1 MADKQIQKAGDNS
14 SQFQAQNQSIIV
26 NNGIPEE
33 RVHAIVNEECE
44 KVAKACIL
52 ESQLVVEQ
60 RLGQFRTEFFGAVA
74 NRAQLLT
81 ALQEPSC
88 VDALGKAARAATMT
102 DEKRDKELLSELL
115 VKRFE
120 SPKDRRV
127 AAGVSKAIDIVEYLT
142 DEELTGLTVYFAVKQ
157 YTPTA
162 PSISAGLET
171 LDDTFGSLIIGEL
184 PRGGDWI
191 DELDVHGALRVDSLS
206 SLKSIADYYFEALS
220 GYTVC
225 GVKEGSNQEQ
235 EVLAILA
242 EVGLPT
248 NFLVEHELNP
258 GYKRLNLKP
267 NDDFSDILLIR
278 RQAEGGQ
285 IEFCALSNEQLDACA
300 RAADLCRS
308 DECNAV
314 IKENLEKAIRRY
326 PSISKVCDWWQ
337 AIPGAPK
344 ITGVGKC
351 IADAN
356 ARRLNPKLPELN
368 DKKSGN

>member
-74 NRAQLLT
+74 DRAQLLT

-142 DEELTGLTVYFAVKQ
+142 DEELTGLTVYFAVNQ
-157 YTPTA
+157 YMPVA
-162 PSISAGLET
+162 SSISEGLEA
-171 LDDTFGSLIIGEL
+171 LDNVFGSLIIGEL
-184 PRGGDWI
+184 PRDGDWI
-191 DELDVHGALRVDSLS
+191 DELDVHGALRMDSLS
-206 SLKSIADYYFEALS
+206 SLKSIVDCYFETLS
-220 GYTVC
+220 GYTAC

-235 EVLAILA
+235 EALAILA
-242 EVGLPT
+242 EAGLP
-248 NFLVEHELNP
+248 NDIFVEHELNP
-258 GYKRLNLKP
+258 GYKRLNLTFI
-267 NDDFSDILLIR
+267 DDFGDIRLIR

-285 IEFCALSNEQLDACA
+285 IEFCVLSSEQLDACA
-300 RAADLCRS
+300 RAADLCKS
-308 DECNAV
+308 NECDAV
-314 IKENLEKAIRRY
+314 IKENLEKTIRRY
-326 PSISKVCDWWQ
+326 PSISKVCDWWPT
-337 AIPGAPK
+337 IPGAPR

>member
-1 MADKQIQKAGDNS
+1 MTDKQIQKAGDNS
-14 SQFQAQNQSIIV
+14 SQFQAQNQSIFV

-44 KVAKACIL
+44 KVAKTCFL
-52 ESQLVVEQ
+52 ESKLVVEQ
-60 RLGQFRTEFFGAVA
+60 RLGQFRAEFFGAVA

-142 DEELTGLTVYFAVKQ
+142 DEELTGLTVFFAVNQ
-157 YTPTA
+157 YTPVA
-162 PSISAGLET
+162 SSISEGLEA
-171 LDDTFGSLIIGEL
+171 LDNVFGSLIIGGL

-191 DELDVHGALRVDSLS
+191 DELDAHGALRVDSLS
-206 SLKSIADYYFEALS
+206 SLKPIVDYYFEALS
-220 GYTVC
+220 GYTAC

-235 EVLAILA
+235 EALTILA
-242 EVGLPT
+242 EVGLP
-248 NFLVEHELNP
+248 NDIFVEHELNP
-258 GYKRLNLKP
+258 GYKRLKLRFI
-267 NDDFSDILLIR
+267 DDFSDIRLIR
-278 RQAEGGQ
+278 YQNDGSQ
-285 IEFCALSNEQLDACA
+285 CSYVPSCEQLDAYA
-300 RAADLCRS
+300 RVADLCKS
-308 DECNAV
+308 NECDAV

-337 AIPGAPK
+337 AIPSASK

-356 ARRLNPKLPELN
+356 ARRLNPQLPELN
-368 DKKSGN
+368 NKKSCN

>member
-14 SQFQAQNQSIIV
+14 SQFQAQNQTIIV
-26 NNGIPEE
+26 NDGMSEG
-33 RVHAIVNEECE
+33 RVYAIVNEECE
-44 KVAKACIL
+44 KVAKTCIL
-52 ESQLVVEQ
+52 ESKLVVEQ

-74 NRAQLLT
+74 DRAQLLS

-142 DEELTGLTVYFAVKQ
+142 DEELNGLTVYFAVNQ
-157 YTPTA
+157 YMPVA
-162 PSISAGLET
+162 PRISEGLEA

-191 DELDVHGALRVDSLS
+191 DELDAHGALRVDSLS
-206 SLKSIADYYFEALS
+206 SLKPIVDYYFEVLS
-220 GYTVC
+220 GYTAC

-235 EVLAILA
+235 EALAILA
-242 EVGLPT
+242 EAGLP
-248 NFLVEHELNP
+248 NDIFVEHELNP
-258 GYKRLNLKP
+258 GYKRVNLRFI
-267 NDDFSDILLIR
+267 DDLSGVRLIKC
-278 RQAEGGQ
+278 QAEGQ
-285 IEFCALSNEQLDACA
+285 IESYAPSREQLDAYA
-300 RAADLCRS
+300 RVADLCKS
-308 DECNAV
+308 NECDAV

-326 PSISKVCDWWQ
+326 SSISKVYDWWQ
-337 AIPGAPK
+337 AIPSASK

-356 ARRLNPKLPELN
+356 ARRLNPQLPEFGN
-368 DKKSGN
+368 KKSCN

>member
-1 MADKQIQKAGDNS
+1 MADKQIQRAGDNS
-14 SQFQAQNQSIIV
+14 SQFQAQNQTIIV
-26 NNGIPEE
+26 NNGIPED

-44 KVAKACIL
+44 RVAKTCIS
-52 ESQLVVEQ
+52 ESKLVVEQ

-74 NRAQLLT
+74 DRAQLLS

-142 DEELTGLTVYFAVKQ
+142 DEELTGLTVYFAVSQ
-157 YTPTA
+157 YTPAA

-171 LDDTFGSLIIGEL
+171 LDNVFGSLIIGEL

-225 GVKEGSNQEQ
+225 GVKEGSDQEQ

-242 EVGLPT
+242 EVGLS
-248 NFLVEHELNP
+248 NDYLVEHELNP
-258 GYKRLNLKP
+258 GYKRMNLRLI
-267 NDDFSDILLIR
+267 DDFSDVRLISYQSDGSQCSYVPSR
-278 RQAEGGQ
+278 
-285 IEFCALSNEQLDACA
+285 EQLDAYA
-300 RAADLCRS
+300 RVANLCKS
-308 DECNAV
+308 NECDAV
-314 IKENLEKAIRRY
+314 ITENLEKAIRRY

-337 AIPGAPK
+337 AIPGAPT

-351 IADAN
+351 IADVN
-356 ARRLNPKLPELN
+356 ARRLNPQLPELN
-368 DKKSGN
+368 DKKTDN

>member
-1 MADKQIQKAGDNS
+1 MVDKQIQKAGDNS
-14 SQFQAQNQSIIV
+14 SQFQAQNQTIIV
-26 NNGIPEE
+26 NEGIPEE

-44 KVAKACIL
+44 KVAKTCIL
-52 ESQLVVEQ
+52 ESKLVVEQ

-74 NRAQLLT
+74 DRAQLLS

-142 DEELTGLTVYFAVKQ
+142 DEELTGLTVYFAVNQ
-157 YTPTA
+157 YAPTA

-171 LDDTFGSLIIGEL
+171 LDNVFGSLITGEL
-184 PRGGDWI
+184 PRGGDWM
-191 DELDVHGALRVDSLS
+191 DELDVHGALRMNPLA
-206 SLKSIADYYFEALS
+206 SLKSIVDRYFEALS
-220 GYTVC
+220 GYTAC

-235 EVLAILA
+235 EALAILV
-242 EVGLPT
+242 EVGLP
-248 NFLVEHELNP
+248 NDIFVEHELNP
-258 GYKRLNLKP
+258 GYKRLNLRFI
-267 NDDFSDILLIR
+267 DDFGDVRLVK
-278 RQAEGGQ
+278 RQAEGQ
-285 IEFCALSNEQLDACA
+285 IEFYVPSREQLDAYA
-300 RAADLCRS
+300 RVADLCKS
-308 DECNAV
+308 NECDAV
-314 IKENLEKAIRRY
+314 IKENLEKEIRRY
-326 PSISKVCDWWQ
+326 HSISKVCDWWQ
-337 AIPGAPK
+337 AIPGAPT

-356 ARRLNPKLPELN
+356 ARRLNPQLPELN
-368 DKKSGN
+368 DKKTGN